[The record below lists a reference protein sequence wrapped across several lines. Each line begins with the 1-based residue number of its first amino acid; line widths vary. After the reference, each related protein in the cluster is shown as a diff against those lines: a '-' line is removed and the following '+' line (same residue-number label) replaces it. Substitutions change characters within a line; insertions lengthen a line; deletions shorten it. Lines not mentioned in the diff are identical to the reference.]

1 MGTTRI
7 QARTPSDARR
17 DDRPQHLPPNEAT
30 RVLFA
35 LLEGD
40 RHGYGIVKEIE
51 ESSGGTVTMDPSNLY
66 RSVKRLIRI
75 DLLEE
80 ADLGKAPHSDEKR
93 RHYRITPLGTRVV
106 VAEAERLAQL
116 TAVARERRVIAR

>member
-1 MGTTRI
+1 MTRDETTD
-7 QARTPSDARR
+7 PSSFLPMKPR
-17 DDRPQHLPPNEAT
+17 DYL
-30 RVLFA
+30 VLFA

-51 ESSGGTVTMDPSNLY
+51 KSSGGTVTMDPSNLY

-75 DLLEE
+75 ELVEE

-106 VAEAERLAQL
+106 VAEAERDPSGEALPTPAEPHFI
-116 TAVARERRVIAR
+116 VGG

>member
-1 MGTTRI
+1 MTRDETTD
-7 QARTPSDARR
+7 PSSFLPMKPR
-17 DDRPQHLPPNEAT
+17 DYL
-30 RVLFA
+30 VLFA

-51 ESSGGTVTMDPSNLY
+51 KSSGGTVTMDPSNLY

-93 RHYRITPLGTRVV
+93 RHYHITPLGTRVV